1 MQESKEIGS
10 YITTKE
16 ELDALYKS
24 IQKTTTKKEKTD
36 ETEATNNQ
44 EK

>member
-1 MQESKEIGS
+1 MQESKETGN

-24 IQKTTTKKEKTD
+24 IQKTTTEKEKTD
-36 ETEATNNQ
+36 KIETTNKQ